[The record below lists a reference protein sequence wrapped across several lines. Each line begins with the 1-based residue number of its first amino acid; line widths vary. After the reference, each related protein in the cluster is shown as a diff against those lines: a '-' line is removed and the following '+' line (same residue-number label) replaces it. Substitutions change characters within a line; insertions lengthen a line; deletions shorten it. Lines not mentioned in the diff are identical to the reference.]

1 MIVDTSAIIAIV
13 AREPAADDLA
23 EVLATARELLIA
35 APTVVELQAVLEPR
49 GRVDEVRAAQNLM
62 RSAEIE
68 VADFTARHAEVARQ
82 AYRDYG
88 RASGHPARL
97 NFGDCFSYAL
107 AAVADQPL
115 LFVGNGFTHTDI
127 RPAYLPPQA

>member
-1 MIVDTSAIIAIV
+1 M
-13 AREPAADDLA
+13 
-23 EVLATARELLIA
+23 
-35 APTVVELQAVLEPR
+35 LEHR
-49 GRVDEVRAAQNLM
+49 GGVDEARAAQNLL
-62 RSAEIE
+62 RSAEVE

-97 NFGDCFSYAL
+97 NLGDCYAYAL

-115 LFVGNGFTHTDI
+115 LFVGDDFVHTDV
-127 RPAYLPPQA
+127 RPAYLPPSA